1 MKPQRILAFLLAL
14 GVIALGMALLFP
26 KDGIIV
32 GDNIRLVFHIDAL
45 SGNADSV
52 NQQRIDSIINE
63 HIEIETDSTTVD
75 TPVADTLPAE
85 RIDTAVAKPEPAQTK
100 KAKSR
105 QPIEF
110 ARNDAE
116 RFQTL
121 AKTLANSDNRQ
132 IRILHYGDSQ
142 IEGDRIT
149 GYLRNLL
156 QRKYGGSGPG
166 LMSAMPPIA
175 QSSAINHSASGNW
188 KVYSIYSKK
197 DTSIHHNKFGIM
209 GSLAQFTPTS
219 AWIEFSPSGQA
230 YKSVQNFTQ
239 CNVYYGQNEES
250 FTVKGYVDNQLKWFE
265 EFDPTTD
272 TKRFQWNFEQAPK
285 HFRIEI
291 ESEKKLDLYA
301 ITLDSPT
308 GVIVDNLPFRGSK
321 GTEFVKLD
329 LAQMKQMGRY
339 LPVSLIIYEFG
350 VNAVTNN
357 SKNYK
362 YYEQNLRKQ
371 LQYLKKVWPKA
382 EILVVGVS
390 DMSEK
395 GANGYVTRASVT
407 KVTEAQRN
415 AAFAEGCAF
424 WNLYEA
430 MGGYNSMPVWVG
442 NHLAQKDY
450 THFNRE
456 GGHRV
461 AQMLYD
467 AITEELDASMQ

>member
-14 GVIALGMALLFP
+14 GAIALGMALLFP

-85 RIDTAVAKPEPAQTK
+85 RIDTVVAKPEPVQTK
-100 KAKSR
+100 KTKAR

-110 ARNDAE
+110 ADSDTEHFKA
-116 RFQTL
+116 L
-121 AKTLANSDNRQ
+121 SKILKNSNSRQ

-166 LMSAMPPIA
+166 LMPAMPPVA
-175 QSSAINHSASGNW
+175 QSSAINHSASNNW

-209 GSLAQFTPTS
+209 GSLAQFAPTS

-239 CNVYYGQNEES
+239 CNVFYGNNIES
-250 FTVKGYVDNQLKWFE
+250 FTVKGFVDNQLKWFE

-291 ESEKKLDLYA
+291 ESEKSLDLYA

-329 LAQMKQMGRY
+329 LAQMKQMGHY

-350 VNAVTNN
+350 VNAVANN

-382 EILVVGVS
+382 SILVIGVS

-395 GANGYVTRASVT
+395 GANGYTTRQSVA
-407 KVTEAQRN
+407 KVIEAQRN
-415 AAFAEGCAF
+415 ASFAEGCAF

-430 MGGYNSMPVWVG
+430 MGGYNSMPVWVS

-467 AITEELDASMQ
+467 ALIEELDSSK

>member
-14 GVIALGMALLFP
+14 GAIALGMALLFP

-85 RIDTAVAKPEPAQTK
+85 RIDTVVAKPEPAQTK

-110 ARNDAE
+110 ASNNAE

-166 LMSAMPPIA
+166 LMPAMPPVA
-175 QSSAINHSASGNW
+175 QSSAINHSASNNW

-209 GSLAQFTPTS
+209 GSLAQFAPTS

-239 CNVYYGQNEES
+239 CNVFYGNNIES
-250 FTVKGYVDNQLKWFE
+250 FTVKGFVDNQLKWFE

-291 ESEKKLDLYA
+291 ESEKSLDLYA

-329 LAQMKQMGRY
+329 LAQMKQMGHY
-339 LPVSLIIYEFG
+339 LPVSLLIYEFG
-350 VNAVTNN
+350 VNAVANN

-382 EILVVGVS
+382 SILVIGVS

-395 GANGYVTRASVT
+395 GANGYTTRQSVA
-407 KVTEAQRN
+407 KVIEAQRN
-415 AAFAEGCAF
+415 ASFAEGCAF

-430 MGGYNSMPVWVG
+430 MGGYNSMPVWVS

-467 AITEELDASMQ
+467 ALIEELDSSK